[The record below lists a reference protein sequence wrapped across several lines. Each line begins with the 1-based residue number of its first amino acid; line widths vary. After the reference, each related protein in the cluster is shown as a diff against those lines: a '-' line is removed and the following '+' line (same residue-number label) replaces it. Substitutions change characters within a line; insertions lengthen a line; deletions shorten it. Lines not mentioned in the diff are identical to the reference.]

1 MTEYYQKKISITSL
15 GFYFLLII
23 LAVFLF
29 FHFTEIEKIFLLFKE
44 IKPLWLVLALVA
56 QILTYVFQASVYHNL
71 LEVYDHKTLILH
83 RDLFK
88 ASIITLFLNQAV
100 PAGGLSGF
108 GYLAY
113 FFQKRKM
120 SSNEGFS
127 VVILETFTYYFIHL
141 VLVLFS
147 LLYLLVALPQKVNG
161 VIITV
166 GLFGALLFTFLNIA
180 VLFFG
185 SKKVM
190 FYISGK
196 IGKHKWLN
204 FLLNKIKLKFP
215 ETELLA
221 QKWESPLYIIKNK
234 SRYLR
239 RPLFWQL
246 MVFLADTFTI
256 LLLFNGFNF
265 HPAFFS
271 ILIGLVLTKIIALVS
286 ISPGALI
293 FFEGAMVLF
302 YTSFNIPLQLAI
314 MVTLLFRALSFW
326 LPLPFGLFL
335 YRHLEMISDK

>member
-1 MTEYYQKKISITSL
+1 MKNNQKKISTTGL

-29 FHFTEIEKIFLLFKE
+29 LHFAEVEKIILLFKE
-44 IKPLWLVLALVA
+44 IKPLWLILALIV
-56 QILTYVFQASVYHNL
+56 QVLTYVFTANIYHNL
-71 LEVYDHKTLILH
+71 LDLYDYKSLISH

-100 PAGGLSGF
+100 PAAGLSGF
-108 GYLAY
+108 GYLAH

-147 LLYLLVALPQKVNG
+147 LLYLLVVLPQKVNG
-161 VIITV
+161 VIITI

-204 FLLNKIKLKFP
+204 FLFKKIRLKFP
-215 ETELLA
+215 DTELLTK
-221 QKWESPLYIIKNK
+221 KWESPLYIIKNK
-234 SRYLR
+234 SHFLW
-239 RPLFWQL
+239 RPIFWQL
-246 MVFLADTFTI
+246 MVFLADTVTI

-265 HPAFFS
+265 HPTFFS
-271 ILIGLVLTKIIALVS
+271 ILIGLVLTKIIAMIS
-286 ISPGALI
+286 ISPGALV

-302 YTSFNIPLQLAI
+302 YTSFNVPLHLAI
-314 MVTLLFRALSFW
+314 IVTLLFRALSFW
-326 LPLPFGLFL
+326 LPMPFGLFL
-335 YRHLEMISDK
+335 YRHLEGVSDK